1 MKYFP
6 QDEVVDLVAEA
17 MRKHPEAP
25 GFLLDGFPA
34 NLSQA
39 SLCQEKI
46 GAPVKVIVLE
56 VPDVVM
62 TNRLCLSHI
71 PRPHMINNRSG

>member
-1 MKYFP
+1 M
-6 QDEVVDLVAEA
+6 ELVAEA
-17 MRKHPEAP
+17 MRKHPEAR

-34 NLSQA
+34 NVSQA

-62 TNRLCLSHI
+62 TNRLCQLPLTSLA
-71 PRPHMINNRSG
+71 

>member
-1 MKYFP
+1 M
-6 QDEVVDLVAEA
+6 ELVAEA
-17 MRKHPEAP
+17 MRKHPEAR

-34 NLSQA
+34 NVAQA

-62 TNRLCLSHI
+62 TNR
-71 PRPHMINNRSG
+71 